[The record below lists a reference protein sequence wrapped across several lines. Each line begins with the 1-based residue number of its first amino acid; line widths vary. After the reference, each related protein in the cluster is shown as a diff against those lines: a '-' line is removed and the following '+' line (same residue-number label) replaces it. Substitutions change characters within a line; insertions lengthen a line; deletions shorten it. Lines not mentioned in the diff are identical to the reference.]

1 MLRTYTTTEEIAA
14 IHTTKLTNILNKAS
28 RGHFGKE
35 KALEIEAI
43 AKRALGITLGVDAFV
58 FQLRQIIEQIEFV
71 EEQIAKLDREIEVY
85 MDSLQSPVTTLPG
98 AGPM

>member
-1 MLRTYTTTEEIAA
+1 ML
-14 IHTTKLTNILNKAS
+14 LVSPSAS
-28 RGHFGKE
+28 MPLSSNFDK
-35 KALEIEAI
+35 
-43 AKRALGITLGVDAFV
+43 
-58 FQLRQIIEQIEFV
+58 IIEQIEFV